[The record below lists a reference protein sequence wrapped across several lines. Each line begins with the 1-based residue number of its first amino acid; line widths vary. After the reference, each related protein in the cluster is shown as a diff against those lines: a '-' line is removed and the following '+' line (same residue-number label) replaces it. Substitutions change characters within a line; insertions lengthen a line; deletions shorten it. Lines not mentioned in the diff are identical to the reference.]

1 MLQTFVFSVWSFA
14 TQPENQLKKR
24 GIQQM
29 MQIDF
34 EDVHDGTGWST
45 EDVLKNLKTFFISV
59 FHTESLNILF

>member
-24 GIQQM
+24 EIQKM

-34 EDVHDGTGWST
+34 EDVHD
-45 EDVLKNLKTFFISV
+45 DKRKLFIAASR
-59 FHTESLNILF
+59 L